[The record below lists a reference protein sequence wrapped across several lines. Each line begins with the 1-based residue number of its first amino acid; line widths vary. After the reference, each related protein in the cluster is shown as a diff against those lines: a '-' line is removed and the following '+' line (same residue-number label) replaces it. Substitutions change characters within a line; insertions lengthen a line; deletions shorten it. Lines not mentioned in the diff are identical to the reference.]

1 MRGGKRMVRKKWKY
15 FLISAALLTIIFVSI
30 ERYDNYIGQKVYQE
44 STQGLFATYEQLDKT
59 FLMFVQR
66 NWNALEDWCN
76 YLNYC
81 AEEQDKKEQNAED
94 GLGNFVN
101 DRKNWQYSDFYVFNE
116 DCEFWTIDGRRGT
129 AEHVKDAF
137 KELYEKKG
145 PIVSSYVASDGE
157 TKIVFAVPSDP
168 IELNNVTYTAFAV
181 SYDNSVVE
189 KIIGGGVYNNK
200 SDCYIVDSDG
210 TVLMSLEPETQITD
224 DFDNIFDFIQ
234 DKTQSYNKDYL
245 ERMKKTVPTKGKGSV
260 SFKYQK
266 SEYYL
271 VYQPVGIDDWS
282 IVGIV
287 EKSVVDSGMRMVQ
300 GTTIVLLCMMATCI
314 MIGVVILM
322 KQRADA
328 QLQKEADERI
338 KAEKKKE
345 ISDQLFWGISQ
356 IVDCFAICDLKNN
369 RYEYE
374 DKRGEYLYPK
384 KGAYDQ
390 LIKEISD
397 QYTILTDGENAKF
410 TNMLSDEHV
419 RQLIKEH
426 KDSYCL
432 EYCARDK
439 SRFFIMSVIP
449 VEWEGDTLTKIMIV
463 SQDMGQQHELENLAN
478 TDALTGL
485 FNKRYFE
492 KMMEIRDEKKKPYAL
507 FYMDLDLFKPVNDT
521 YGHEMGDK
529 VLKEVAKRLLKCI
542 RSNDYAFRIG
552 GDEFMLILNG
562 NLDAQICE
570 KRIERI
576 KNLIGEPYE
585 FDGHTIKIGIS
596 CGSAVYPDDADCAAD
611 IQKLA
616 DKRMYE
622 DKKINHAQR

>member
-1 MRGGKRMVRKKWKY
+1 M
-15 FLISAALLTIIFVSI
+15 
-30 ERYDNYIGQKVYQE
+30 
-44 STQGLFATYEQLDKT
+44 FA
-59 FLMFVQR
+59 QR
-66 NWNALEDWCN
+66 NWNALEDWGN
-76 YLNYC
+76 YLNYRL
-81 AEEQDKKEQNAED
+81 EEWDKKGQNTQEEWSD
-94 GLGNFVN
+94 FVN
-101 DRKNWQYSDFYVFNE
+101 NRKNWQYSDFYVFNE
-116 DCEFWTIDGRRGT
+116 DSEYWTIDGRRGT
-129 AEHVKDAF
+129 ADHVKEAF
-137 KELYEKKG
+137 EDLYEENA

-157 TKIVFAVPSDP
+157 TKILFAVPSDP
-168 IELNNVTYTAFAV
+168 IELNDVTYTALAV
-181 SYDNSVVE
+181 TYDNSVV
-189 KIIGGGVYNNK
+189 KKLIGDGVYNNK

-210 TVLMSLEPETQITD
+210 TVLMSLEPETQFAE

-234 DKTQSYNKDYL
+234 DKTQSYSKQYL
-245 ERMKKTVPTKGKGSV
+245 EHMKKNVPVKGTGSV
-260 SFKYQK
+260 SFEYQK

-271 VYQPVGIDDWS
+271 VYQPVGIKDWS
-282 IVGIV
+282 IVGVV

-300 GTTIVLLCMMATCI
+300 GTTIVLLSMMAICI

-322 KQRADA
+322 KQRANA
-328 QLQKEADERI
+328 QFKKEEDERI

-345 ISDQLFWGISQ
+345 FSDQLFWGISQ

-369 RYEYE
+369 SYEYE
-374 DKRGEYLYPK
+374 EKRGEYLYPK

-390 LIKEISD
+390 FIKEISD
-397 QYTILTDGENAKF
+397 QYTILTDGENSKF
-410 TNMLSDEHV
+410 TNMLSAEHV
-419 RQLIKEH
+419 RQMIKGQ

-439 SRFFIMSVIP
+439 SRFFIMNVIP
-449 VEWEGDTLTKIMIV
+449 VEWEGDTLTKIMLV

-492 KMMEIRDEKKKPYAL
+492 KMMEIRDEKKTPYAL

-529 VLKEVAKRLLKCI
+529 VLKEVAKRLLMCI

-552 GDEFMLILNG
+552 GDEFMLILKG

-576 KNLIGEPYE
+576 KKLIGEPYE
-585 FDGHTIKIGIS
+585 FDGYTIKIGIS
-596 CGSAVYPDDADCAAD
+596 CGSAVYPDDAGCASD
-611 IQKLA
+611 IQKIA
-616 DKRMYE
+616 DKRMYA
-622 DKKINHAQR
+622 DKEINHAKR

>member
-1 MRGGKRMVRKKWKY
+1 MIRKKWKY

-137 KELYEKKG
+137 EALYEKKG

-234 DKTQSYNKDYL
+234 KKTQSYNKDYL
-245 ERMKKTVPTKGKGSV
+245 ERMKKTVPTKGKGSI

-300 GTTIVLLCMMATCI
+300 GTTIVLLCMMAICI

-322 KQRADA
+322 KQRANA

-345 ISDQLFWGISQ
+345 ISEQLFLGISQ
-356 IVDCFAICDLKNN
+356 IVDCFAICDLENN

-390 LIKEISD
+390 LIKGISD

-410 TNMLSDEHV
+410 TNMLSAEHV
-419 RQLIKEH
+419 RQLIKEQ

-449 VEWEGDTLTKIMIV
+449 VEWEGDTLTKIMLV

-507 FYMDLDLFKPVNDT
+507 FYMDLDFFKPVNDT

-562 NLDAQICE
+562 NLDAQLCE

-576 KNLIGEPYE
+576 KKLIGEPYE

-611 IQKLA
+611 IQNLA

>member
-1 MRGGKRMVRKKWKY
+1 MIRKKWKH

-30 ERYDNYIGQKVYQE
+30 ERYNNYIGQKVYQE
-44 STQGLFATYEQLDKT
+44 STQGLFATYEQLDKI

-81 AEEQDKKEQNAED
+81 VEEQDKKERNAED

-129 AEHVKDAF
+129 AEHVKTAF

-189 KIIGGGVYNNK
+189 KMIGGGVYNNK

-234 DKTQSYNKDYL
+234 EKTQSYNKGYL
-245 ERMKKTVPTKGKGSV
+245 ERMKKTVPTKGKGSI

-287 EKSVVDSGMRMVQ
+287 EKNVVDSGMRMVQ
-300 GTTIVLLCMMATCI
+300 GTTIVLLCMMAICI

-322 KQRADA
+322 KQRANA

-345 ISDQLFWGISQ
+345 ISEQLFLGISQ
-356 IVDCFAICDLKNN
+356 IVDCFAICDLENN

-390 LIKEISD
+390 FIKELSD

-410 TNMLSDEHV
+410 TNMLSVWNV
-419 RQLIKEH
+419 RQLIKGQ

-439 SRFFIMSVIP
+439 SRFFIMNVIP
-449 VEWEGDTLTKIMIV
+449 VEWEGDTLTKIMLV
-463 SQDMGQQHELENLAN
+463 TQDMGQQHELENLAN

-562 NLDAQICE
+562 NLDAQLCE

-576 KNLIGEPYE
+576 KKLIGEPYE

-611 IQKLA
+611 IQKIA
-616 DKRMYE
+616 DKRMYA

>member
-1 MRGGKRMVRKKWKY
+1 MIRKKWKH

-30 ERYDNYIGQKVYQE
+30 ERYNNYIGQKVYQE

-81 AEEQDKKEQNAED
+81 VEEQDKKERNAED

-129 AEHVKDAF
+129 AEHVKTAF

-189 KIIGGGVYNNK
+189 KMIGGGVYNNK

-234 DKTQSYNKDYL
+234 EKTQSYNKGYL
-245 ERMKKTVPTKGKGSV
+245 ERMKKTVPTKGKGSI

-287 EKSVVDSGMRMVQ
+287 EKNVVDSGMRMVQ
-300 GTTIVLLCMMATCI
+300 GTTIVLLCMMAICI

-322 KQRADA
+322 KQRANA

-345 ISDQLFWGISQ
+345 ISEQLFLGISQ
-356 IVDCFAICDLKNN
+356 IVDCFAICDLENN

-390 LIKEISD
+390 FIKELSD

-410 TNMLSDEHV
+410 TNMLSVWNV
-419 RQLIKEH
+419 RQLIKGQR
-426 KDSYCL
+426 DSYCL

-439 SRFFIMSVIP
+439 SRFFIMNVIP
-449 VEWEGDTLTKIMIV
+449 VEWEGDTLTKIMLV
-463 SQDMGQQHELENLAN
+463 TQDMGQQHELENLAN

-562 NLDAQICE
+562 NLDAQLCE

-576 KNLIGEPYE
+576 KKLIGEPYE

-611 IQKLA
+611 IQKIA
-616 DKRMYE
+616 DKRMYA

>member
-1 MRGGKRMVRKKWKY
+1 MIRKKWKH

-30 ERYDNYIGQKVYQE
+30 ERYNNYIGQKFYKE

-81 AEEQDKKEQNAED
+81 VEEQDKKERNAED
-94 GLGNFVN
+94 GWGDFVN

-129 AEHVKDAF
+129 AEHVKTAF

-189 KIIGGGVYNNK
+189 KMIGGGVYNNK

-234 DKTQSYNKDYL
+234 KKTQSYNKDYL
-245 ERMKKTVPTKGKGSV
+245 ERMKKTVPTKGKGSI

-300 GTTIVLLCMMATCI
+300 GTTIVLLCMMAICI

-322 KQRADA
+322 KQRANA
-328 QLQKEADERI
+328 QLQKEADGRI

-345 ISDQLFWGISQ
+345 ISEQLFLGISQ
-356 IVDCFAICDLKNN
+356 IVDCFAICDLENN

-390 LIKEISD
+390 FIKEISD

-410 TNMLSDEHV
+410 TNMLSVWNV
-419 RQLIKEH
+419 RQLIKGQ

-449 VEWEGDTLTKIMIV
+449 VEWEGDMLTKIMLV
-463 SQDMGQQHELENLAN
+463 TQDMGQQHELENLAN

-492 KMMEIRDEKKKPYAL
+492 KMMEIRDEKKKPYSL
-507 FYMDLDLFKPVNDT
+507 FYMDLDFFKPVNDT

-562 NLDAQICE
+562 NLDAQLCE

-576 KNLIGEPYE
+576 KKLIGEPYE

-611 IQKLA
+611 IQNLA

>member
-1 MRGGKRMVRKKWKY
+1 MIRKKWKY

-30 ERYDNYIGQKVYQE
+30 ERYNNYIGQKFYKE

-59 FLMFVQR
+59 FLMFAQR

-81 AEEQDKKEQNAED
+81 VEEQDKKERNAED
-94 GLGNFVN
+94 GWGNFVN

-129 AEHVKDAF
+129 AEHVKTAF

-181 SYDNSVVE
+181 SYDNSIV
-189 KIIGGGVYNNK
+189 KKLIGDGVYNNK

-224 DFDNIFDFIQ
+224 GFNNIFDFIQ
-234 DKTQSYNKDYL
+234 EKTQSYNKDYL

-300 GTTIVLLCMMATCI
+300 GTTIVLLCMMEICI

-322 KQRADA
+322 KQRANA

-345 ISDQLFWGISQ
+345 ISEQLFLGISQ
-356 IVDCFAICDLKNN
+356 IVDCFAICDLENN

-390 LIKEISD
+390 FIKEISD

-410 TNMLSDEHV
+410 TNMLSVCNV
-419 RQLIKEH
+419 RQLIKGQ

-449 VEWEGDTLTKIMIV
+449 VEWEGDMLTKIMLV
-463 SQDMGQQHELENLAN
+463 TQDMGQQHELENLAN

-507 FYMDLDLFKPVNDT
+507 FYMDLDFFKPVNDT

-562 NLDAQICE
+562 NLDAQLCE

-576 KNLIGEPYE
+576 KKLIGEPYE

-611 IQKLA
+611 IQKIA
-616 DKRMYE
+616 DKRMYA
-622 DKKINHAQR
+622 DKEINHAQR

>member
-1 MRGGKRMVRKKWKY
+1 MRKKKH
-15 FLISAALLTIIFVSI
+15 FLISAALLAIIFVSI
-30 ERYDNYIGQKVYQE
+30 ERYDNYIGQKFYQE
-44 STQGLFATYEQLDKT
+44 STQGLLSTYEQLDKT

-81 AEEQDKKEQNAED
+81 VEEQDKKEQNTED

-129 AEHVKDAF
+129 AEHVKAAF

-157 TKIVFAVPSDP
+157 TKILFAVPSDP

-189 KIIGGGVYNNK
+189 KMIGGGVYNNK

-234 DKTQSYNKDYL
+234 EKTQSYNKDYL

-300 GTTIVLLCMMATCI
+300 GTTIVLLCMMAICI

-322 KQRADA
+322 KQRANA

-345 ISDQLFWGISQ
+345 ISEQLFLGISQ
-356 IVDCFAICDLKNN
+356 IVDCFAICDLENN

-390 LIKEISD
+390 FIKEISD

-410 TNMLSDEHV
+410 TNMLSVWNV
-419 RQLIKEH
+419 RQLIKGQ

-439 SRFFIMSVIP
+439 SRFFIMNVIP
-449 VEWEGDTLTKIMIV
+449 VEWEGDTLTKIMLV
-463 SQDMGQQHELENLAN
+463 TQDMGQQHELENLAN

-562 NLDAQICE
+562 NLDAQICK

-576 KNLIGEPYE
+576 KKLIGEPYE

-611 IQKLA
+611 IQKIA
-616 DKRMYE
+616 DKRMYA

>member
-1 MRGGKRMVRKKWKY
+1 MIRKKWKY

-30 ERYDNYIGQKVYQE
+30 ERYNNYIGQKFYKE

-59 FLMFVQR
+59 FLMFAQR

-81 AEEQDKKEQNAED
+81 VEEQDKKERNAED
-94 GLGNFVN
+94 GWGNFVN

-129 AEHVKDAF
+129 AEHVKTAF

-234 DKTQSYNKDYL
+234 KKTQSYNKDYL
-245 ERMKKTVPTKGKGSV
+245 ERMKKTVPTKGKGSI

-300 GTTIVLLCMMATCI
+300 GTTIVLLCMMAICI

-322 KQRADA
+322 KQRANA

-345 ISDQLFWGISQ
+345 ISEQLFLGISQ
-356 IVDCFAICDLKNN
+356 IVDCFAICDLENN
-369 RYEYE
+369 RYE
-374 DKRGEYLYPK
+374 
-384 KGAYDQ
+384 
-390 LIKEISD
+390 KEISD

-410 TNMLSDEHV
+410 TNMLSVWNV
-419 RQLIKEH
+419 RQLIKGQ

-449 VEWEGDTLTKIMIV
+449 VEWEGDMLTKIMLV
-463 SQDMGQQHELENLAN
+463 TQDMGQQHELENLAN

-507 FYMDLDLFKPVNDT
+507 FYMDLDFFKPVNDT

-562 NLDAQICE
+562 NLDAQLCE

-576 KNLIGEPYE
+576 KKLIGEPYE

-611 IQKLA
+611 IQNLA

>member
-1 MRGGKRMVRKKWKY
+1 MRKKKH
-15 FLISAALLTIIFVSI
+15 FLISAALLAIIFVSI
-30 ERYDNYIGQKVYQE
+30 ERYDNYIGQKFYQE
-44 STQGLFATYEQLDKT
+44 STQGLLSTYEQLDKT
-59 FLMFVQR
+59 FLMFAQR
-66 NWNALEDWCN
+66 NWNALEDWCD

-81 AEEQDKKEQNAED
+81 AEQDKKERNAED
-94 GLGNFVN
+94 GWGNFVN

-116 DCEFWTIDGRRGT
+116 DCEYWTIDGRRGT

-157 TKIVFAVPSDP
+157 TKILFAVSSDP

-189 KIIGGGVYNNK
+189 KMIGGGVYNNK

-234 DKTQSYNKDYL
+234 EKTQSYNKDYL

-300 GTTIVLLCMMATCI
+300 GTTIVLLCMMEICI

-322 KQRADA
+322 KQRANA

-345 ISDQLFWGISQ
+345 ISEQLFLGISQ
-356 IVDCFAICDLKNN
+356 IVDCFAICDLENN

-390 LIKEISD
+390 FIKEISD

-410 TNMLSDEHV
+410 TNMLSVCNV
-419 RQLIKEH
+419 RQLIKGQ

-449 VEWEGDTLTKIMIV
+449 VEWEGDMLTKIMLV
-463 SQDMGQQHELENLAN
+463 TQDMGQQHELENLAN

-507 FYMDLDLFKPVNDT
+507 FYMDLDFFKPVNDT

-562 NLDAQICE
+562 NLDAQLCE

-576 KNLIGEPYE
+576 KKLIGEPYE

-611 IQKLA
+611 IQKIA
-616 DKRMYE
+616 DKRMYA
-622 DKKINHAQR
+622 DKEINHAQR

>member
-1 MRGGKRMVRKKWKY
+1 MRKKRKY

-30 ERYDNYIGQKVYQE
+30 ERYNNYIGQKFYQE
-44 STQGLFATYEQLDKT
+44 STQGLLSTYEQLDKT
-59 FLMFVQR
+59 FLMFAQR
-66 NWNALEDWCN
+66 NWNALEDWGS
-76 YLNYC
+76 YLNYRL
-81 AEEQDKKEQNAED
+81 EEQDKKEQDTQED
-94 GLGNFVN
+94 WSDFVN
-101 DRKNWQYSDFYVFNE
+101 NRENWKYSDFYVFNE
-116 DCEFWTIDGRRGT
+116 DCEYWTIEGRRGT
-129 AEHVKDAF
+129 ADHVKAAF
-137 KELYEKKG
+137 EDLYEENA

-157 TKIVFAVPSDP
+157 TKILFAVPSDP
-168 IELNNVTYTAFAV
+168 IELNDVTYTALAV
-181 SYDNSVVE
+181 TYDNSVVE
-189 KIIGGGVYNNK
+189 NLIGGGVYNNK

-210 TVLMSLEPETQITD
+210 TVIMSLEPETQFAE

-234 DKTQSYNKDYL
+234 EKTQSYNKQYL
-245 ERMKKTVPTKGKGSV
+245 EHMKKNVPTKGEGSV

-271 VYQPVGIDDWS
+271 VYQPVGIKDWS

-287 EKSVVDSGMRMVQ
+287 EKSVVDSSMRMVQ
-300 GTTIVLLCMMATCI
+300 GTTIILLCMMATCI

-322 KQRADA
+322 KQRAKA

-345 ISDQLFWGISQ
+345 FSDQLFWGISQ
-356 IVDCFAICDLKNN
+356 IVDCFSICDLKNN
-369 RYEYE
+369 SYEYE

-397 QYTILTDGENAKF
+397 QYTILTDGENSKF
-410 TNMLSDEHV
+410 TNMLSAEHV
-419 RQLIKEH
+419 RQMIKGQ

-439 SRFFIMSVIP
+439 SKFYLMNVIP
-449 VEWEGDTLTKIMIV
+449 VEWEGDTLTKIMLV

-492 KMMEIRDEKKKPYAL
+492 KMMEIRDEKKTPYAL

-529 VLKEVAKRLLKCI
+529 VLKEVAKRLLMCI

-552 GDEFMLILNG
+552 GDEFMLILKG

-576 KNLIGEPYE
+576 KKLIGEPYE
-585 FDGHTIKIGIS
+585 FDGYTIKIGIS
-596 CGSAVYPDDADCAAD
+596 CGSAVYPDDAGCASD
-611 IQKLA
+611 IQKIA

>member
-1 MRGGKRMVRKKWKY
+1 MIRKKWKY

-137 KELYEKKG
+137 EALYEKKG

-234 DKTQSYNKDYL
+234 EKTQSYNEDYL

-300 GTTIVLLCMMATCI
+300 GTTIVLLCMMAICI

-322 KQRADA
+322 KQRANA

-356 IVDCFAICDLKNN
+356 IVDCFAICDLENN

-390 LIKEISD
+390 FIKEISD

-410 TNMLSDEHV
+410 TNMLSVWNV
-419 RQLIKEH
+419 RQLIKGQ

-439 SRFFIMSVIP
+439 SRFFIMNVIP
-449 VEWEGDTLTKIMIV
+449 VEWEGDTLTKIMLV
-463 SQDMGQQHELENLAN
+463 TQDMGQQHELENLAN

-562 NLDAQICE
+562 NLDAQLCE

-576 KNLIGEPYE
+576 KKLIGEPYE

-611 IQKLA
+611 IQKIA

>member
-1 MRGGKRMVRKKWKY
+1 MRKKRKY

-30 ERYDNYIGQKVYQE
+30 ERYNNYIGQKFYQE
-44 STQGLFATYEQLDKT
+44 STQGLLSTYEQLDKT
-59 FLMFVQR
+59 FLMFAQR
-66 NWNALEDWCN
+66 NWNALEDWGS
-76 YLNYC
+76 YLNYRL
-81 AEEQDKKEQNAED
+81 EEQDKKEQDTQED
-94 GLGNFVN
+94 WSDFVN
-101 DRKNWQYSDFYVFNE
+101 NRENWKYSDFYVFNE
-116 DCEFWTIDGRRGT
+116 DCEYWTIEGRRGT
-129 AEHVKDAF
+129 ADHVKAAF
-137 KELYEKKG
+137 EDLYEENA

-157 TKIVFAVPSDP
+157 TKILFAVPSDP
-168 IELNNVTYTAFAV
+168 IELNDVTYTALAV
-181 SYDNSVVE
+181 TYDNSVVE
-189 KIIGGGVYNNK
+189 NLIGGGVYNNK

-210 TVLMSLEPETQITD
+210 TVIMSLEPETQFAE

-234 DKTQSYNKDYL
+234 EKTQSYSKDYL
-245 ERMKKTVPTKGKGSV
+245 ERMRKAVPTKGEGSV
-260 SFKYQK
+260 SFEYQE

-271 VYQPVGIDDWS
+271 VYQPVRIDNWS

-287 EKSVVDSGMRMVQ
+287 EKSVVDSSMRMVQ
-300 GTTIVLLCMMATCI
+300 GTTIILLCMMATCI

-322 KQRADA
+322 KQRAKA

-338 KAEKKKE
+338 KAEKKRE

-374 DKRGEYLYPK
+374 DKRGKYLYPK
-384 KGAYDQ
+384 KGSYDQ
-390 LIKEISD
+390 FIKEISD

-410 TNMLSDEHV
+410 TNMLSIEHV
-419 RQLIKEH
+419 RQLIKEQ

-439 SRFFIMSVIP
+439 SRFYIMNVIP
-449 VEWEGDTLTKIMIV
+449 VEWEEDTLTKIMLV

-529 VLKEVAKRLLKCI
+529 VLKEVAKRLLMCI

-552 GDEFMLILNG
+552 GDEFMLIIKG

-576 KNLIGEPYE
+576 KKLIGEPYE
-585 FDGHTIKIGIS
+585 FDGYTIKIGIS
-596 CGSAVYPDDADCAAD
+596 CGSAVYPDDAGCASD
-611 IQKLA
+611 IQKIA
-616 DKRMYE
+616 DKRMYA
-622 DKKINHAQR
+622 DKEINHAKR

>member
-1 MRGGKRMVRKKWKY
+1 MRKKRKY
-15 FLISAALLTIIFVSI
+15 FLISAALLAIIFVSI
-30 ERYDNYIGQKVYQE
+30 ERYNNYIGQKFYQE
-44 STQGLFATYEQLDKT
+44 STQGLLSTYEQLDKT
-59 FLMFVQR
+59 FLMFAQR
-66 NWNALEDWCN
+66 NWNALEDWGS
-76 YLNYC
+76 YLNYRL
-81 AEEQDKKEQNAED
+81 EEQDKKEQDTQED
-94 GLGNFVN
+94 WSDFVN
-101 DRKNWQYSDFYVFNE
+101 NRKNWQYSDFYVFNE
-116 DCEFWTIDGRRGT
+116 DSEYWTIDGRRGT
-129 AEHVKDAF
+129 ADHVKEAF
-137 KELYEKKG
+137 EDLYEENA

-157 TKIVFAVPSDP
+157 TKILFAVPSDP
-168 IELNNVTYTAFAV
+168 IELNDVTYTALAAT
-181 SYDNSVVE
+181 YDNSVVE
-189 KIIGGGVYNNK
+189 NLIGGGVYNNK

-210 TVLMSLEPETQITD
+210 TVLMSLEPETQFAE

-234 DKTQSYNKDYL
+234 DKTQSYSKQYL
-245 ERMKKTVPTKGKGSV
+245 EHMKKNVPVKGTGSV

-271 VYQPVGIDDWS
+271 VYQPVGIKDWS

-287 EKSVVDSGMRMVQ
+287 EKSVVDSSMRMVQ
-300 GTTIVLLCMMATCI
+300 GTTIVLLSMMAICI

-322 KQRADA
+322 KQRANA
-328 QLQKEADERI
+328 QFKKEEDERI

-345 ISDQLFWGISQ
+345 FSDQLFWGILQ
-356 IVDCFAICDLKNN
+356 IVDCFVICNLKNN
-369 RYEYE
+369 SYEYE
-374 DKRGEYLYPK
+374 EKRGEYLYPK

-397 QYTILTDGENAKF
+397 QYTILTDGENSKF
-410 TNMLSDEHV
+410 TNMLSAEHV
-419 RQLIKEH
+419 RQMIKGQ

-439 SRFFIMSVIP
+439 SKFYLMNVIP
-449 VEWEGDTLTKIMIV
+449 VEWEGDTLTKIMLV

-492 KMMEIRDEKKKPYAL
+492 KMMKIRDDKKTPYAL
-507 FYMDLDLFKPVNDT
+507 FYMDLDFFKPVNDT

-529 VLKEVAKRLLKCI
+529 VLKEVAKRLLMCI

-552 GDEFMLILNG
+552 GDEFMLILKG
-562 NLDAQICE
+562 ILDAQICE

-576 KNLIGEPYE
+576 KKLIGEPYE
-585 FDGHTIKIGIS
+585 FDGYTIKIGIS
-596 CGSAVYPDDADCAAD
+596 CGSAVYPDDAGCASD
-611 IQKLA
+611 IQKIA

>member
-1 MRGGKRMVRKKWKY
+1 MIRKKWKY

-137 KELYEKKG
+137 EALYEKKG

-234 DKTQSYNKDYL
+234 KKTQSYNKDYL
-245 ERMKKTVPTKGKGSV
+245 ERMKKTVPTKGKGSI

-300 GTTIVLLCMMATCI
+300 GTTIVLLCMMAICI

-345 ISDQLFWGISQ
+345 ISEQLFLGISQ
-356 IVDCFAICDLKNN
+356 IVDCFAICDLENN

-390 LIKEISD
+390 FIKEISD

-410 TNMLSDEHV
+410 TNMLSVWNV
-419 RQLIKEH
+419 RQLIKGQ

-439 SRFFIMSVIP
+439 SRFFIMNVIP
-449 VEWEGDTLTKIMIV
+449 VEWEGDTLTKIMLV
-463 SQDMGQQHELENLAN
+463 TQDMGQQHELENLAN

-507 FYMDLDLFKPVNDT
+507 FYMDLDFFKPVNDT

-562 NLDAQICE
+562 NLDAQLCE

-576 KNLIGEPYE
+576 KKLIGEPYE

-611 IQKLA
+611 IQKIA

>member
-1 MRGGKRMVRKKWKY
+1 MRKKKH
-15 FLISAALLTIIFVSI
+15 FLISAALLAIIFVSI
-30 ERYDNYIGQKVYQE
+30 ERYDNYIGQKFYQE
-44 STQGLFATYEQLDKT
+44 STQGLLSTYEQLDKT
-59 FLMFVQR
+59 FLMFAQR
-66 NWNALEDWCN
+66 NWNALEDWCD

-81 AEEQDKKEQNAED
+81 VEEQDKKERNAED
-94 GLGNFVN
+94 GWGNFVN

-129 AEHVKDAF
+129 AEHVKTAF

-189 KIIGGGVYNNK
+189 KLIGGGVYNNK

-234 DKTQSYNKDYL
+234 EKTQSYNEDYL
-245 ERMKKTVPTKGKGSV
+245 ERMKKTVPAKGKGSV

-300 GTTIVLLCMMATCI
+300 GTTIVLLCMMAICI

-322 KQRADA
+322 KQRANA

-356 IVDCFAICDLKNN
+356 IVDCFAICDLENN
-369 RYEYE
+369 RYECE

-390 LIKEISD
+390 FIKEISD

-410 TNMLSDEHV
+410 TNMLSVCNV
-419 RQLIKEH
+419 RQLIKGH

-449 VEWEGDTLTKIMIV
+449 VEWEGNTLTKIMLV

-492 KMMEIRDEKKKPYAL
+492 KMMEIRDENKKPYAL

-562 NLDAQICE
+562 NLDAQLCE

-576 KNLIGEPYE
+576 KKLIGEPYE

-611 IQKLA
+611 IQKIA

>member
-1 MRGGKRMVRKKWKY
+1 MIRKKWKH

-30 ERYDNYIGQKVYQE
+30 ERYNNYIGQKFYKE
-44 STQGLFATYEQLDKT
+44 STQGLFATYKQLDKT
-59 FLMFVQR
+59 FLMFAQR

-81 AEEQDKKEQNAED
+81 VEEQDKKEQNAED
-94 GLGNFVN
+94 GWVNFVN

-116 DCEFWTIDGRRGT
+116 DCEYWTIDGRRGT

-137 KELYEKKG
+137 KALYEKKG

-157 TKIVFAVPSDP
+157 TKILFAVPSDP

-181 SYDNSVVE
+181 SYDNSIV
-189 KIIGGGVYNNK
+189 KKLIGDGVYNNK

-224 DFDNIFDFIQ
+224 GFNNIFDFIQ
-234 DKTQSYNKDYL
+234 EKTQSYNKDYL

-287 EKSVVDSGMRMVQ
+287 EKSVVASGMRMVQ
-300 GTTIVLLCMMATCI
+300 GTTTVLLCMMEICI

-322 KQRADA
+322 KQRANA

-345 ISDQLFWGISQ
+345 ISEQLFLGISQ
-356 IVDCFAICDLKNN
+356 IVDCFAICDLENN

-390 LIKEISD
+390 FIKEISD

-410 TNMLSDEHV
+410 TNMLSVWNV
-419 RQLIKEH
+419 RQLIKGQ

-439 SRFFIMSVIP
+439 SRFFIMNVIP
-449 VEWEGDTLTKIMIV
+449 VEWEGDTLTKIMLV
-463 SQDMGQQHELENLAN
+463 TQDMGQQHELENLAN

-507 FYMDLDLFKPVNDT
+507 FYMDLDFFKPVNDT

-562 NLDAQICE
+562 NLDAQLCE

-576 KNLIGEPYE
+576 KKLIGEPYE

-611 IQKLA
+611 IQKIA

>member
-1 MRGGKRMVRKKWKY
+1 MIRKKWKH

-30 ERYDNYIGQKVYQE
+30 ERYNNYIGQKFYKE

-81 AEEQDKKEQNAED
+81 VEEQDKKERNAED
-94 GLGNFVN
+94 GWGNFVN

-129 AEHVKDAF
+129 AEHVKAAF

-157 TKIVFAVPSDP
+157 TKILFAVPSDP

-189 KIIGGGVYNNK
+189 KMIGGGVYNNK

-234 DKTQSYNKDYL
+234 KKTQSYNKDYL
-245 ERMKKTVPTKGKGSV
+245 ERMKKTVPTKGKGSI

-300 GTTIVLLCMMATCI
+300 GTTIVLLCMMAICI

-322 KQRADA
+322 KQRANA
-328 QLQKEADERI
+328 QLQKEADGRI

-345 ISDQLFWGISQ
+345 ISEQLFLGISQ
-356 IVDCFAICDLKNN
+356 IVDCFAICDLENN

-390 LIKEISD
+390 FIKEISD

-410 TNMLSDEHV
+410 TNMLSVWNV
-419 RQLIKEH
+419 RQLIKGQ

-439 SRFFIMSVIP
+439 SRFFIMNVIP
-449 VEWEGDTLTKIMIV
+449 VEWEGDTLTKIMLV
-463 SQDMGQQHELENLAN
+463 TQDMGQQHELENLAN

-562 NLDAQICE
+562 NLDAQLCE

-576 KNLIGEPYE
+576 KKLIGEPYE

-611 IQKLA
+611 IQKIA

>member
-1 MRGGKRMVRKKWKY
+1 MIRKKWKY

-137 KELYEKKG
+137 EALYEKKG

-234 DKTQSYNKDYL
+234 EKTQSYNEDYL

-300 GTTIVLLCMMATCI
+300 GTTIVLLCMMAICI

-322 KQRADA
+322 KQRANA

-345 ISDQLFWGISQ
+345 ISEQLFLGISQ
-356 IVDCFAICDLKNN
+356 IVDCFAICDLENN

-390 LIKEISD
+390 FIKELSD

-410 TNMLSDEHV
+410 TNMLSVWNV
-419 RQLIKEH
+419 RQLIKGQ

-439 SRFFIMSVIP
+439 SRFFIMNVIP
-449 VEWEGDTLTKIMIV
+449 VEWEGDTLTKIMLV
-463 SQDMGQQHELENLAN
+463 TQDMGQQHELENLAN

-562 NLDAQICE
+562 NLDAQLCE

-576 KNLIGEPYE
+576 KKLIGEPYE

-611 IQKLA
+611 IQKIA
-616 DKRMYE
+616 DKRMYA
-622 DKKINHAQR
+622 DKEINHAQR

>member
-1 MRGGKRMVRKKWKY
+1 MIRKKWKH

-81 AEEQDKKEQNAED
+81 AEEQDKKERNAED

-129 AEHVKDAF
+129 AEHVKTAF

-189 KIIGGGVYNNK
+189 KMIGGGVYNNK

-234 DKTQSYNKDYL
+234 EKTQSYNKGYL
-245 ERMKKTVPTKGKGSV
+245 ERMKKTVPTKGKGSI

-287 EKSVVDSGMRMVQ
+287 EKNVVDSGMRMVQ
-300 GTTIVLLCMMATCI
+300 GTTIVLLCMMAICI

-322 KQRADA
+322 KQRANA

-356 IVDCFAICDLKNN
+356 IVDCFAICDLENN
-369 RYEYE
+369 RYECE

-390 LIKEISD
+390 FIKEISD

-410 TNMLSDEHV
+410 TNMLSVCNV
-419 RQLIKEH
+419 RQLIKGH

-449 VEWEGDTLTKIMIV
+449 VEWEGNTLTKIMLV

-492 KMMEIRDEKKKPYAL
+492 KMMEIRDGKKKTYTL

-529 VLKEVAKRLLKCI
+529 VLKGVAKRLLKCI

-562 NLDAQICE
+562 NLDAQICK

-576 KNLIGEPYE
+576 KKLIGEPYE

-611 IQKLA
+611 IQKIA

>member
-1 MRGGKRMVRKKWKY
+1 MIRKKWKH

-30 ERYDNYIGQKVYQE
+30 ERYNNYIGQKFYKE

-81 AEEQDKKEQNAED
+81 VEEQDKKERNAED
-94 GLGNFVN
+94 GWGNFVN

-129 AEHVKDAF
+129 AEHVKAAF

-157 TKIVFAVPSDP
+157 TKILFAVPSDP

-189 KIIGGGVYNNK
+189 KMIGGGVYNNK

-234 DKTQSYNKDYL
+234 EKTQSYNEDYL
-245 ERMKKTVPTKGKGSV
+245 ERMKKTVPTKGKGSI

-300 GTTIVLLCMMATCI
+300 GTTIVLLCMMAICI

-322 KQRADA
+322 KQRANA
-328 QLQKEADERI
+328 QLQKEADGRI

-345 ISDQLFWGISQ
+345 ISEQLFLGISQ
-356 IVDCFAICDLKNN
+356 IVDCFAICDLENN

-390 LIKEISD
+390 FIKELSD

-410 TNMLSDEHV
+410 TNMLSVWNV
-419 RQLIKEH
+419 RQLIKGQ

-439 SRFFIMSVIP
+439 SRFFIMNVIP
-449 VEWEGDTLTKIMIV
+449 VEWEGDTLTKIMLV
-463 SQDMGQQHELENLAN
+463 TQDMGQQHELENLAN

-562 NLDAQICE
+562 NLDAQLCE

-576 KNLIGEPYE
+576 KKLIGEPYE

-611 IQKLA
+611 IQKIA

>member
-1 MRGGKRMVRKKWKY
+1 MIRKKWKH

-30 ERYDNYIGQKVYQE
+30 ERYNNYIGQKFYKE

-81 AEEQDKKEQNAED
+81 VEEQDKKERNAED
-94 GLGNFVN
+94 GWGNFVN

-129 AEHVKDAF
+129 AEHVKAAF

-157 TKIVFAVPSDP
+157 TKILFAVPSDP

-189 KIIGGGVYNNK
+189 KMIGGGVYNNK

-234 DKTQSYNKDYL
+234 EKTQSYNKDYL
-245 ERMKKTVPTKGKGSV
+245 ERMKKTVPTKGKGSI

-300 GTTIVLLCMMATCI
+300 GTTIVLLCMMAICI

-322 KQRADA
+322 KQRANA

-345 ISDQLFWGISQ
+345 ISEQLFLGISQ
-356 IVDCFAICDLKNN
+356 IVDCFAICDLENN

-390 LIKEISD
+390 FIKEISD

-410 TNMLSDEHV
+410 TNMLSAEHV
-419 RQLIKEH
+419 RQLIKEQ

-439 SRFFIMSVIP
+439 SRFFIMNVIP
-449 VEWEGDTLTKIMIV
+449 VEWEGDTLTKIMLV
-463 SQDMGQQHELENLAN
+463 TQDMGQQHELENLAN

-507 FYMDLDLFKPVNDT
+507 FYMDLDFFKPVNDT

-562 NLDAQICE
+562 NLDAQLCE

-576 KNLIGEPYE
+576 KKLIGEPYE

-611 IQKLA
+611 IQKIA

>member
-1 MRGGKRMVRKKWKY
+1 MIRKKWKH

-30 ERYDNYIGQKVYQE
+30 ERYNNYIGQKVYQE

-81 AEEQDKKEQNAED
+81 VEEQDKKERNAED
-94 GLGNFVN
+94 GWGNFVN

-129 AEHVKDAF
+129 AEHVKAAF

-157 TKIVFAVPSDP
+157 TKILFAVPSDP

-189 KIIGGGVYNNK
+189 KMIGGGVYNNK

-234 DKTQSYNKDYL
+234 EKTQSYNKDYL
-245 ERMKKTVPTKGKGSV
+245 ERMKKTVPTKGKGSI

-300 GTTIVLLCMMATCI
+300 GTTIVLLCMMAICI

-322 KQRADA
+322 KQRANA

-345 ISDQLFWGISQ
+345 ISEQLFLGISQ
-356 IVDCFAICDLKNN
+356 IVDCFAICDLENN

-390 LIKEISD
+390 FIKEISD

-410 TNMLSDEHV
+410 TNMLSVWNV
-419 RQLIKEH
+419 RQLIKGQ

-439 SRFFIMSVIP
+439 SRFFIMNVIP
-449 VEWEGDTLTKIMIV
+449 VEWEGDTLTKIMLV
-463 SQDMGQQHELENLAN
+463 TQDMGQQHELENLAN

-562 NLDAQICE
+562 NLDAQLCE

-576 KNLIGEPYE
+576 KKLIGEPYE

-611 IQKLA
+611 IQKIA

>member
-1 MRGGKRMVRKKWKY
+1 MRKKWKY

-30 ERYDNYIGQKVYQE
+30 ERYDNYIGQKFYQE
-44 STQGLFATYEQLDKT
+44 STQGLLATYEQLDKT
-59 FLMFVQR
+59 FMMFAQR

-81 AEEQDKKEQNAED
+81 VEEQDKKERNAED
-94 GLGNFVN
+94 GWGDFVN

-129 AEHVKDAF
+129 AEHVKTAF

-189 KIIGGGVYNNK
+189 KMIGGGVYNNK

-234 DKTQSYNKDYL
+234 KKTQSYNKDYL
-245 ERMKKTVPTKGKGSV
+245 ERMKKTVPTKGKGSI

-300 GTTIVLLCMMATCI
+300 GTTIVLLCMMETCI

-322 KQRADA
+322 KQRAKA

-345 ISDQLFWGISQ
+345 FSDQLFWGISQ
-356 IVDCFAICDLKNN
+356 IVDCFAVCDLENN

-384 KGAYDQ
+384 KGFYDQ
-390 LIKEISD
+390 FIKGISD

-410 TNMLSDEHV
+410 TNMLSAEHV
-419 RQLIKEH
+419 RQLIKEQ

-449 VEWEGDTLTKIMIV
+449 VEWEGDMLTKIMLV
-463 SQDMGQQHELENLAN
+463 TQDMGQQHELENLAN

-507 FYMDLDLFKPVNDT
+507 FYMDLDFFKPVNDT

-562 NLDAQICE
+562 NLDAQLCE

-576 KNLIGEPYE
+576 KKLIGEPYE

-611 IQKLA
+611 IQNLA

>member
-1 MRGGKRMVRKKWKY
+1 MIRKKWKH

-30 ERYDNYIGQKVYQE
+30 ERYNNYIGQKFYKE

-81 AEEQDKKEQNAED
+81 VEEQDKKERNAED
-94 GLGNFVN
+94 GWGDFVN

-129 AEHVKDAF
+129 AEHVKTAF

-189 KIIGGGVYNNK
+189 KMIGGGVYNNK

-234 DKTQSYNKDYL
+234 KKTQSYNKDYL
-245 ERMKKTVPTKGKGSV
+245 ERMKKTVPTKGKGSI

-300 GTTIVLLCMMATCI
+300 GTTIVLLCMMAICI

-322 KQRADA
+322 KQRANA
-328 QLQKEADERI
+328 QLQKEADGRI

-345 ISDQLFWGISQ
+345 ISEQLFLGISQ
-356 IVDCFAICDLKNN
+356 IVDCFAICDLENN

-390 LIKEISD
+390 FIKELSD

-410 TNMLSDEHV
+410 TNMLSVWNV
-419 RQLIKEH
+419 RQLIKGQ

-439 SRFFIMSVIP
+439 SRFFIMNVIP
-449 VEWEGDTLTKIMIV
+449 VEWEGDTLTKIMLV
-463 SQDMGQQHELENLAN
+463 TQDMGQQHELENLAN

-562 NLDAQICE
+562 NLDAQLCE

-576 KNLIGEPYE
+576 KKLIGEPYE

>member
-1 MRGGKRMVRKKWKY
+1 M
-15 FLISAALLTIIFVSI
+15 
-30 ERYDNYIGQKVYQE
+30 
-44 STQGLFATYEQLDKT
+44 
-59 FLMFVQR
+59 
-66 NWNALEDWCN
+66 
-76 YLNYC
+76 
-81 AEEQDKKEQNAED
+81 
-94 GLGNFVN
+94 
-101 DRKNWQYSDFYVFNE
+101 
-116 DCEFWTIDGRRGT
+116 
-129 AEHVKDAF
+129 KDAF

-157 TKIVFAVPSDP
+157 TKILFAVSSDP

-189 KIIGGGVYNNK
+189 KLIGGGVYNNK
-200 SDCYIVDSDG
+200 SDCCIVNSDG

-224 DFDNIFDFIQ
+224 GFNNIFDFIQ
-234 DKTQSYNKDYL
+234 KKTQSYNKDYL
-245 ERMKKTVPTKGKGSV
+245 EQMKKTLPTKGKGSV

-410 TNMLSDEHV
+410 TNMLSVWNV
-419 RQLIKEH
+419 RQLIKGQ

-449 VEWEGDTLTKIMIV
+449 VEWEGNTLTKIMLV

-492 KMMEIRDEKKKPYAL
+492 KMMKIRDEKKKPYAL
-507 FYMDLDLFKPVNDT
+507 FYMDLDFFKPVNDT

-562 NLDAQICE
+562 NLDAQLCE

-576 KNLIGEPYE
+576 KKLIGEPYE
-585 FDGHTIKIGIS
+585 FDGHTIKIGVS
-596 CGSAVYPDDADCAAD
+596 CGSAVYPSDADCAAD
-611 IQKLA
+611 IQKIA
-616 DKRMYE
+616 DKRMYA
-622 DKKINHAQR
+622 DKEINHAQR

>member
-1 MRGGKRMVRKKWKY
+1 MRKKWKY
-15 FLISAALLTIIFVSI
+15 FLISAALLAIIFVSI
-30 ERYDNYIGQKVYQE
+30 ERYDNYIGQKFYQE
-44 STQGLFATYEQLDKT
+44 STQGLLATYEQLDKT
-59 FLMFVQR
+59 FMMFAQR
-66 NWNALEDWCN
+66 NWNALEDWGN

-81 AEEQDKKEQNAED
+81 VEEQDKKERNAED
-94 GLGNFVN
+94 GWGNFVN

-129 AEHVKDAF
+129 AEHVKTAF

-189 KIIGGGVYNNK
+189 KLIGGGVYNNK

-234 DKTQSYNKDYL
+234 EKTQSYNEDYL
-245 ERMKKTVPTKGKGSV
+245 ERMKKTVPAKGKGSV

-287 EKSVVDSGMRMVQ
+287 EKNVVDSGMRMVQ
-300 GTTIVLLCMMATCI
+300 GTTIVLLCMMAICI

-322 KQRADA
+322 KQRANA

-345 ISDQLFWGISQ
+345 ISEQLFLGISQ
-356 IVDCFAICDLKNN
+356 IVDCFAICDLENN

-390 LIKEISD
+390 FIKELSD

-410 TNMLSDEHV
+410 TNMLSAEHV
-419 RQLIKEH
+419 RQLIKGQ

-463 SQDMGQQHELENLAN
+463 SQDMGQQHEFENLAN

-492 KMMEIRDEKKKPYAL
+492 KMMEIRDENKKPYAL

-576 KNLIGEPYE
+576 KKLIGEPYE

-611 IQKLA
+611 IQKIA

>member
-1 MRGGKRMVRKKWKY
+1 MMRKKWKY
-15 FLISAALLTIIFVSI
+15 FLISAALLAIIFVSI
-30 ERYDNYIGQKVYQE
+30 ERYDNYIGQKFYQE
-44 STQGLFATYEQLDKT
+44 STQGLLATYEQLDKT
-59 FLMFVQR
+59 FMMFAQR
-66 NWNALEDWCN
+66 NWNALEDWGN

-81 AEEQDKKEQNAED
+81 VEEQDKKEQNAED
-94 GLGNFVN
+94 GWGNFVN

-116 DCEFWTIDGRRGT
+116 DCEYWTIDGRRGT

-137 KELYEKKG
+137 KALYEKKG

-157 TKIVFAVPSDP
+157 TKILFAVPSDP

-189 KIIGGGVYNNK
+189 KLIGGGVYNNK

-234 DKTQSYNKDYL
+234 DKTQSYNEDYL

-271 VYQPVGIDDWS
+271 VYQPVGVDDWS

-314 MIGVVILM
+314 VIGVVILM
-322 KQRADA
+322 KQRAKA

-338 KAEKKKE
+338 KAEKKKKF
-345 ISDQLFWGISQ
+345 SDQLFWGISQ

-369 RYEYE
+369 IYEYE
-374 DKRGEYLYPK
+374 DKRGKYLYPK
-384 KGAYDQ
+384 KGSYDQ
-390 LIKEISD
+390 FIKGISD

-410 TNMLSDEHV
+410 TNMLSAEHV
-419 RQLIKEH
+419 RQLIKGQ

-492 KMMEIRDEKKKPYAL
+492 KMMEIRDENKKPYAL

-576 KNLIGEPYE
+576 KKLIGEPYE
-585 FDGHTIKIGIS
+585 FDGYTIKIGIS
-596 CGSAVYPDDADCAAD
+596 CGSAVYPDDANCAAD

>member
-1 MRGGKRMVRKKWKY
+1 MIRKKWKH

-30 ERYDNYIGQKVYQE
+30 ERYNNYIGQKVYQE

-81 AEEQDKKEQNAED
+81 VEEQDKKERNAED

-129 AEHVKDAF
+129 AEHVKTAF

-189 KIIGGGVYNNK
+189 KMIGGGVYNNK

-234 DKTQSYNKDYL
+234 EKTQSYNKGYL
-245 ERMKKTVPTKGKGSV
+245 ERMKKTVPTKGKGSI

-266 SEYYL
+266 SEHYL

-287 EKSVVDSGMRMVQ
+287 EKNVVDSGMRMVQ
-300 GTTIVLLCMMATCI
+300 GTTIVLLCMMAICI

-322 KQRADA
+322 KQRANA

-345 ISDQLFWGISQ
+345 ISEQLFLGISQ
-356 IVDCFAICDLKNN
+356 IVDCFAICDLENN

-390 LIKEISD
+390 FIKELSD

-410 TNMLSDEHV
+410 TNMLSVWNV
-419 RQLIKEH
+419 RQLIKGQ

-439 SRFFIMSVIP
+439 SRFFIMNVIP

-562 NLDAQICE
+562 NLDAQLCE

-576 KNLIGEPYE
+576 KKLIGEPYE

-611 IQKLA
+611 IQKIA

>member
-1 MRGGKRMVRKKWKY
+1 MIRKKWKH

-94 GLGNFVN
+94 GWGNFVN

-137 KELYEKKG
+137 EALYEKKG

-234 DKTQSYNKDYL
+234 KKTQSYNKDYL

-300 GTTIVLLCMMATCI
+300 GTTIVLLCMMAICI

-322 KQRADA
+322 KQRANA

-345 ISDQLFWGISQ
+345 ISEQLFLGISQ
-356 IVDCFAICDLKNN
+356 IVDCFAICDLENN

-390 LIKEISD
+390 FIKEISD

-410 TNMLSDEHV
+410 TNMLSVWNV
-419 RQLIKEH
+419 RQLIKGQ

-439 SRFFIMSVIP
+439 SRFFIMNVIP
-449 VEWEGDTLTKIMIV
+449 VEWEGDTLTKIMLV
-463 SQDMGQQHELENLAN
+463 TQDMGQQHELENLAN

-562 NLDAQICE
+562 NLDAQLCE

-576 KNLIGEPYE
+576 KKLIGEPYE

-611 IQKLA
+611 IQKIA

>member
-1 MRGGKRMVRKKWKY
+1 MIRKKWKY

-30 ERYDNYIGQKVYQE
+30 ERYNNYIGQKVYQE

-137 KELYEKKG
+137 EALYEKKG

-189 KIIGGGVYNNK
+189 KMIGGGVYNNK

-234 DKTQSYNKDYL
+234 EKTQSYNKGYL
-245 ERMKKTVPTKGKGSV
+245 ERMKKTVPTKGKGSI

-266 SEYYL
+266 SEHYL

-300 GTTIVLLCMMATCI
+300 GTTIVLLCMMAICI

-322 KQRADA
+322 KQRANA

-356 IVDCFAICDLKNN
+356 IVDCFAICDLENN
-369 RYEYE
+369 RYECE

-390 LIKEISD
+390 FIKEISD

-410 TNMLSDEHV
+410 TNMLSVWNV
-419 RQLIKEH
+419 RQLIKGQ

-439 SRFFIMSVIP
+439 SRFFIMNVIP
-449 VEWEGDTLTKIMIV
+449 VEWEGDTLTKIMLV
-463 SQDMGQQHELENLAN
+463 TQDMGQQHELENLAN

-562 NLDAQICE
+562 NLDAQLCE

-576 KNLIGEPYE
+576 KKLIGEPYE

-611 IQKLA
+611 IQKIA

>member
-1 MRGGKRMVRKKWKY
+1 MRKKRKY

-30 ERYDNYIGQKVYQE
+30 ERYNNYIGQKFYQE
-44 STQGLFATYEQLDKT
+44 STQGLLSTYEQLDKT
-59 FLMFVQR
+59 FLMFAQR
-66 NWNALEDWCN
+66 NWNALEDWGS
-76 YLNYC
+76 YLNYRL
-81 AEEQDKKEQNAED
+81 EEQDKKEQDTQED
-94 GLGNFVN
+94 WSDFVN
-101 DRKNWQYSDFYVFNE
+101 NRENWKYSDFYVFNE
-116 DCEFWTIDGRRGT
+116 DCEYWTIEGRRGT
-129 AEHVKDAF
+129 ADHVKAAF
-137 KELYEKKG
+137 EDLYKENA

-157 TKIVFAVPSDP
+157 SKILFAVPSDP
-168 IELNNVTYTAFAV
+168 IELNDVTYTALAV
-181 SYDNSVVE
+181 TYDNSVVE
-189 KIIGGGVYNNK
+189 NLIGGGVYNNK

-210 TVLMSLEPETQITD
+210 TVIMSLEPETQFAE

-234 DKTQSYNKDYL
+234 EKTQSYNKQYL
-245 ERMKKTVPTKGKGSV
+245 EHMKKNVPTKGEGSV

-287 EKSVVDSGMRMVQ
+287 EKSVVDSSMRMVQ
-300 GTTIVLLCMMATCI
+300 GTTIVLLSMMAICI

-322 KQRADA
+322 KQRAKA

-338 KAEKKKE
+338 KAEKKRK
-345 ISDQLFWGISQ
+345 ISDQLFLGISQ

-369 RYEYE
+369 SYEYE
-374 DKRGEYLYPK
+374 DKRGKYLYPT

-390 LIKEISD
+390 FIKEISD
-397 QYTILTDGENAKF
+397 EYTILTDGENSKF
-410 TNMLSDEHV
+410 TNMLSVEHV
-419 RQLIKEH
+419 RQLIKGQ

-439 SRFFIMSVIP
+439 SRFFIMNVIP
-449 VEWEGDTLTKIMIV
+449 VEWEGDTLTKIMLV

-492 KMMEIRDEKKKPYAL
+492 KMMEIRDEKKTPYAL

-529 VLKEVAKRLLKCI
+529 VLKEVAKRLLMCI

-552 GDEFMLILNG
+552 GDEFMLILKG

-576 KNLIGEPYE
+576 KKLIGEPYE
-585 FDGHTIKIGIS
+585 FDGYTIKIGIS
-596 CGSAVYPDDADCAAD
+596 CGSAVYPDDAGCASD
-611 IQKLA
+611 IQKIA

>member
-1 MRGGKRMVRKKWKY
+1 MMRKKWKY

-30 ERYDNYIGQKVYQE
+30 ERYDNYIGQKFYQE
-44 STQGLFATYEQLDKT
+44 STQGLLATYEQLDKT
-59 FLMFVQR
+59 FMMFAQR
-66 NWNALEDWCN
+66 NWNALEDWGN

-81 AEEQDKKEQNAED
+81 VEEQDKKEQNAED
-94 GLGNFVN
+94 GWGNFVN

-116 DCEFWTIDGRRGT
+116 DCEYWTIDGRRGT

-137 KELYEKKG
+137 KALYEKKG

-157 TKIVFAVPSDP
+157 TKILFAVPSDP

-189 KIIGGGVYNNK
+189 KLIGGGVYNNK

-234 DKTQSYNKDYL
+234 DKTQSYNEDYL

-271 VYQPVGIDDWS
+271 VYQPVGVDDWS

-314 MIGVVILM
+314 VIGVVILM
-322 KQRADA
+322 KQRAKA

-338 KAEKKKE
+338 KAEKKKKF
-345 ISDQLFWGISQ
+345 SDQLFWGISQ

-369 RYEYE
+369 IYEYE
-374 DKRGEYLYPK
+374 DKRGKYLYPK
-384 KGAYDQ
+384 KGSYDQ
-390 LIKEISD
+390 FIKGISD

-410 TNMLSDEHV
+410 TNMLSAEHV
-419 RQLIKEH
+419 RQLIKEQ

-492 KMMEIRDEKKKPYAL
+492 KMMEIRDENKKPYAL

-576 KNLIGEPYE
+576 KKLIGEPYE
-585 FDGHTIKIGIS
+585 FDGYTIKIGIS
-596 CGSAVYPDDADCAAD
+596 CGSAVYPDDANCAAD

>member
-1 MRGGKRMVRKKWKY
+1 MIRKKWKH

-30 ERYDNYIGQKVYQE
+30 ERYNNYIGQKVYQE

-81 AEEQDKKEQNAED
+81 VEEQDKKERNAED

-129 AEHVKDAF
+129 AEHVKTAF

-189 KIIGGGVYNNK
+189 KMIGGGVYNNK

-234 DKTQSYNKDYL
+234 EKTQSYNKGYL
-245 ERMKKTVPTKGKGSV
+245 ERMKKTVPTKGKGSI

-287 EKSVVDSGMRMVQ
+287 EKNVVDSGMRMVQ
-300 GTTIVLLCMMATCI
+300 GTTIVLLCMMETCI

-322 KQRADA
+322 KQRANA

-345 ISDQLFWGISQ
+345 ISEQLFLGISQ
-356 IVDCFAICDLKNN
+356 IVDCFAICDLENN

-390 LIKEISD
+390 FIKELSD

-410 TNMLSDEHV
+410 TNMLSVWNV
-419 RQLIKEH
+419 RQLIKGQ

-439 SRFFIMSVIP
+439 SRFFIMNVIP
-449 VEWEGDTLTKIMIV
+449 VEWEGDTLTKIMLV
-463 SQDMGQQHELENLAN
+463 TQDMGQQHELENLAN

-492 KMMEIRDEKKKPYAL
+492 KMMEIRDENKKPYAL

-562 NLDAQICE
+562 NLDAQLCE

-576 KNLIGEPYE
+576 KKLIGEPYE

-611 IQKLA
+611 IQKIA
-616 DKRMYE
+616 DKRMYA

>member
-1 MRGGKRMVRKKWKY
+1 MMRKKWKY
-15 FLISAALLTIIFVSI
+15 FLISAALLAIIFVSI
-30 ERYDNYIGQKVYQE
+30 ERYDNYIGQKFYQE
-44 STQGLFATYEQLDKT
+44 STQGLLATYEQLDKT
-59 FLMFVQR
+59 FMMFAQR

-76 YLNYC
+76 YLNYR

-94 GLGNFVN
+94 GWGNFVN
-101 DRKNWQYSDFYVFNE
+101 ERKNWQYSDFYVFNE

-137 KELYEKKG
+137 KALYEKKG

-181 SYDNSVVE
+181 SYDNGVVE
-189 KIIGGGVYNNK
+189 KLIGGGVYNNK

-234 DKTQSYNKDYL
+234 EKTQSYNKDYL

-271 VYQPVGIDDWS
+271 VYQPVGVDDWS

-314 MIGVVILM
+314 VIGVVILM
-322 KQRADA
+322 KQRAKA

-338 KAEKKKE
+338 KEEKKKE
-345 ISDQLFWGISQ
+345 FSDQLFWGISQ

-390 LIKEISD
+390 FIKGISD

-410 TNMLSDEHV
+410 TNMLSAEHV
-419 RQLIKEH
+419 RQLIKEQ

-492 KMMEIRDEKKKPYAL
+492 KIMEIRDEKKKTYAL
-507 FYMDLDLFKPVNDT
+507 FYMDLDFFKPVNDT

-529 VLKEVAKRLLKCI
+529 VLKEVAKRLLKSI

-576 KNLIGEPYE
+576 KKLIGEPYE
-585 FDGHTIKIGIS
+585 FDGYTIKIGIS
-596 CGSAVYPDDADCAAD
+596 CGSAVYPDDANCAAD